1 MFDRNWLAISASC
14 RLTHCEF
21 VHLRRIPPSSAMS
34 GGSCKIPGFRRLLRS
49 VGFAMVIWGF
59 ACVPMAVAAASL
71 SGNLTDPQ
79 GAVIPGATVRLLRR
93 ADSSP
98 HETHTDS
105 QGQFSFANL
114 DPGEYRLTGE
124 SPGFS
129 PVTRTITLLDDDHR
143 TEKIQLYDIASQSE
157 SVTVS
162 ADVSG
167 AGLFAPDPTQRI
179 MVRNDILDA
188 NPGRPG
194 MPVSIP
200 GMPVESPAGGVKPP
214 QYFVPGVAGDHGE
227 PIAMFFQVGGFLFPN
242 NLPANAHGNGYGDPN
257 VIIPIA
263 IESAQTDGGAFNV
276 REGNNSV
283 NSSVIF
289 GLRDRLD
296 PIIRLTGVYRD
307 LNLVTGWSPRDPTN
321 KSWVG
326 LEVSYG
332 NGFLQRLEHRKQ
344 YKGNVSKV
352 FDLGKH
358 ELTVYGIA
366 YYGFAYQ
373 PGLIPIDTA
382 VADDTIDARQRE
394 ETSNGA
400 VIFND
405 VWRVTDHRQFQFSGF
420 YRYYTLDVRPNFGDG
435 LIRQS
440 EHRNVDSGD
449 ILYSESF
456 RKSFSLLAGVNFRR
470 EAPRALALDDITD
483 NNLLQ
488 PVTDNNLTLNFYSPF
503 VSADGTVLRVLHYNI
518 GYRPDEV
525 TFDNQDLYRRNLS
538 FSRHASINS
547 PKGTITLLPPA
558 SVSYLPSVS
567 LSYGQSFHVNDPRI
581 GTTALR
587 GGTIVS
593 KARSYQL
600 VVSKTVAR
608 TEFRVTLE
616 HVATAQQLAR
626 ISNDTGLQEDVGP
639 GILKSLT
646 VTARRNFT
654 HGLVQGFF
662 ARADARDR
670 LTGEPTPEAP
680 RLIWDFLGTMDR
692 LPFHLLAR
700 GEYEEVGKKSL
711 GDGFVGV
718 PVREFRGALIRPF
731 ASKGLD
737 VGVNFL
743 LASGYGGQTLET
755 LALPGE
761 TSPFER
767 ITGLPLKSYV
777 TASFTYHFRRH

>member
-1 MFDRNWLAISASC
+1 MKRRSNRTVHEFLCSVLLALSFGFYGPVASAA
-14 RLTHCEF
+14 T
-21 VHLRRIPPSSAMS
+21 
-34 GGSCKIPGFRRLLRS
+34 
-49 VGFAMVIWGF
+49 
-59 ACVPMAVAAASL
+59 SL
-71 SGNLTDPQ
+71 SGSLTDPQ
-79 GAVIPGATVRLLRR
+79 GGVVPGATVRLVRR
-93 ADSSP
+93 ADFSRN
-98 HETHTDS
+98 EIQTDGLGRFLF
-105 QGQFSFANL
+105 QNVEA
-114 DPGEYRLTGE
+114 GEYQLTAE
-124 SPGFS
+124 YPGFA
-129 PVTRTITLLDDDHR
+129 PITRTITLGDSTRSED
-143 TEKIQLYDIASQSE
+143 IQFFGIAAEIQS
-157 SVTVS
+157 VNVS
-162 ADVSG
+162 ADISD
-167 AGLFAPDPTQRI
+167 AGLFAPDPAQRI
-179 MVRNDILDA
+179 MVRDETLDA

-194 MPVSIP
+194 MPISIP
-200 GMPVESPAGGVKPP
+200 GLPVESPAGGVKPP

-227 PIAMFFQVGGFLFPN
+227 PIAMFFQIGSFLFPN
-242 NLPANAHGNGYGDPN
+242 NLPANAHGNGYADPN
-257 VIIPIA
+257 VIIPVA
-263 IESAQTDGGAFNV
+263 VQSAQTDGGAFNV

-296 PIIRLTGVYRD
+296 PMIRLTGDYRD
-307 LNLVTGWSPRDPTN
+307 LNLVTGWSPRVPAK

-332 NGFLQRLEHRKQ
+332 NGFLERLEHRKQ
-344 YKGNVSKV
+344 YKENVSKV

-358 ELTVYGIA
+358 ELTVYGIG

-373 PGLIPIDTA
+373 PGLIPIDTP

-400 VIFND
+400 LIFND
-405 VWRVTDHRQFQFSGF
+405 VWRVTDRRQFQFSGF

-440 EHRNVDSGD
+440 EHRNVNSED
-449 ILYSESF
+449 ILYAESF
-456 RKSFSLLAGVNFRR
+456 SKSFSLLAGIDFRR
-470 EAPRALALDDITD
+470 EAPRALALDHITD
-483 NNLLQ
+483 NNVLQ

-503 VSADGTVLRVLHYNI
+503 VSADGTVLHVLHYDL
-518 GYRPDEV
+518 GYRRDEV
-525 TFDNQDLYRRNLS
+525 SFDNHDLYRSNLS

-547 PKGTITLLPPA
+547 PKETITFLPPPTT
-558 SVSYLPSVS
+558 SYLPTVS
-567 LSYGQSFHVNDPRI
+567 LSYGQSFHINDPRI
-581 GTTALR
+581 GTTAIQ

-616 HVATAQQLAR
+616 HVTTAQQLAR

-646 VTARRNFT
+646 VTARRNFS
-654 HGLVQGFF
+654 HGFVQALF

-670 LTGEPTPEAP
+670 LKGDPTPEAP

-700 GEYEEVGKKSL
+700 GEYEEVGRKPL
-711 GDGFVGV
+711 GDGFVAV
-718 PVREFRGALIRPF
+718 PVAEFRGALIRPF
-731 ASKGLD
+731 ASKGID

-743 LASGYGGQTLET
+743 IASGYGGQTLEP

-761 TSPFER
+761 GSPFER
-767 ITGLPLKSYV
+767 ITGFPLKSYA
-777 TASFTYHFRRH
+777 TASFSYHFRRR

>member
-1 MFDRNWLAISASC
+1 MTNNTHAIAV
-14 RLTHCEF
+14 F
-21 VHLRRIPPSSAMS
+21 
-34 GGSCKIPGFRRLLRS
+34 GRLLPFMGTVFALGCVCACAA
-49 VGFAMVIWGF
+49 VG
-59 ACVPMAVAAASL
+59 PTTL
-71 SGNLTDPQ
+71 TGNLTDPQ
-79 GAVIPGATVRLLRR
+79 GSVVAGATVRLLRH
-93 ADSSP
+93 ADSSGR
-98 HETHTDS
+98 ETQTDS
-105 QGQFSFANL
+105 QGQFSFAKV
-114 DPGEYRLTGE
+114 DSGEYRLTAE
-124 SPGFS
+124 YPGFALI
-129 PVTRTITLLDDDHR
+129 TRTISLTDGNR
-143 TEKIQLYDIASQSE
+143 VENVQFSDIASQSE

-162 ADVSG
+162 ADVSDV
-167 AGLFAPDPTQRI
+167 GLFVPDPAQRI
-179 MVRNDILDA
+179 MVRDETLDA

-194 MPVSIP
+194 MPISIP

-242 NLPANAHGNGYGDPN
+242 NLPANAHGNGYADPN
-257 VIIPIA
+257 VVIPVA

-283 NSSVIF
+283 NSSVVF

-296 PIIRLTGVYRD
+296 PMLRLTGDYRD
-307 LNLVTGWSPRDPTN
+307 LNLVTGWSLRDPAD

-326 LEVSYG
+326 LDVSYG
-332 NGFLQRLEHRKQ
+332 DGFLRRLEHRKQ

-352 FDLGKH
+352 FDFGKH
-358 ELTVYGIA
+358 ELTVYGIG

-373 PGLIPIDTA
+373 PGLIPIDTH
-382 VADDTIDARQRE
+382 VAGDTIDARQRE

-405 VWRVTDHRQFQFSGF
+405 VWHLTERRQFQFSGF

-440 EHRNVDSGD
+440 EHRNANSED
-449 ILYSESF
+449 ILYGDGFS
-456 RKSFSLLAGVNFRR
+456 KSFSLLAGVNFRR
-470 EAPRALALDDITD
+470 EAPRALALDHITD
-483 NNLLQ
+483 NNILQ
-488 PVTDNNLTLNFYSPF
+488 PDTNNNLTLNFYSPF
-503 VSADGTVLRVLHYNI
+503 VAADGAILRVLHYNL
-518 GYRPDEV
+518 GYRRDEV
-525 TFDNQDLYRRNLS
+525 SVDNEDLYRPNLS

-547 PKGTITLLPPA
+547 PKGTVTMLPPTSA
-558 SVSYLPSVS
+558 SFLPSVA
-567 LSYGQSFHVNDPRI
+567 LSYGQSFHLNDPRI
-581 GTTALR
+581 GTSAIQ

-608 TEFRVTLE
+608 TEFRMTLE
-616 HVATAQQLAR
+616 HVTTAQQLAR
-626 ISNDTGLQEDVGP
+626 ISNDTGLQEDEGP
-639 GILKSLT
+639 GILKSLI
-646 VTARRNFT
+646 VTARRNFKY
-654 HGLVQGFF
+654 GFVQGLF
-662 ARADARDR
+662 ARADARNR
-670 LTGEPTPEAP
+670 ITGAPTPEAP
-680 RLIWDFLGTMDR
+680 RLIWDVLGTIDR

-700 GEYEEVGKKSL
+700 GEYEEVGRKPL

-731 ASKGLD
+731 ENKGMD

-743 LASGYGGQTLET
+743 IASGYGGQTLET

-761 TSPFER
+761 GSPFER

-777 TASFTYHFRRH
+777 TASFTYHFRRR

>member
-1 MFDRNWLAISASC
+1 MLGPFALYA
-14 RLTHCEF
+14 
-21 VHLRRIPPSSAMS
+21 PP
-34 GGSCKIPGFRRLLRS
+34 
-49 VGFAMVIWGF
+49 
-59 ACVPMAVAAASL
+59 AAAATSL
-71 SGNLTDPQ
+71 SGNITDPQ
-79 GAVIPGATVRLLRR
+79 GGVVAGATVRLFRR
-93 ADSSP
+93 ADSSRR
-98 HETHTDS
+98 ETQTDS
-105 QGQFSFANL
+105 QGQFSFSQV
-114 DPGEYRLTGE
+114 DSGEYRLTVE
-124 SPGFS
+124 YPGFG
-129 PVTRTITLLDDDHR
+129 PVMRTIALFDGNR
-143 TEKIQLYDIASQSE
+143 TENIQFSDIASQTE
-157 SVTVS
+157 SIIVS
-162 ADVSG
+162 TEFSDVG
-167 AGLFAPDPTQRI
+167 VFAPDPAQRI
-179 MVRNDILDA
+179 MVRDETLDA
-188 NPGRPG
+188 NPGRSG
-194 MPVSIP
+194 MAISIP

-242 NLPANAHGNGYGDPN
+242 NLPANAHGNGYADPN
-257 VIIPIA
+257 VVIPIA

-276 REGNNSV
+276 REGNDSV

-296 PIIRLTGVYRD
+296 PMIRLTGDYRD
-307 LNLVTGWSPRDPTN
+307 LNFVTGWSPRDPAN

-352 FDLGKH
+352 FNFGKH
-358 ELTVYGIA
+358 ELTVYGIG

-373 PGLIPIDTA
+373 PGLIPIDTT
-382 VADDTIDARQRE
+382 VPDDTIDARQRE

-405 VWRVTDHRQFQFSGF
+405 VWRLTDRRQFQFSGF
-420 YRYYTLDVRPNFGDG
+420 YRYYTLDVRPNFGGG

-440 EHRNVDSGD
+440 EHRNVNSED
-449 ILYSESF
+449 ILYAESF
-456 RKSFSLLAGVNFRR
+456 SKAFSLLAGMNFRR
-470 EAPRALALDDITD
+470 EAPRALALDHITG
-483 NNLLQ
+483 NNVLQ

-646 VTARRNFT
+646 VTARRNFS
-654 HGLVQGFF
+654 HGFVQGFF

-731 ASKGLD
+731 ASKGID

-743 LASGYGGQTLET
+743 MASGYGGQTLET

-761 TSPFER
+761 ASPFER
-767 ITGLPLKSYV
+767 ITGFPLKSYV
-777 TASFTYHFRRH
+777 TASFTYHIRRR